1 MIRRILLL
9 TAFVAL
15 AIRVDAEVTRV
26 DITTRS
32 DVGNSGY
39 EKIVGTV
46 HFAVDPKDP
55 RNRVIVDLDKA
66 PTNAAGQVEFS
77 ADLYILRP
85 KDANKSSGVAF
96 VEVLN
101 RGRKLSLGGFNRAP
115 AGGANDPRT
124 DADLGDALLMR

>member
-85 KDANKSSGVAF
+85 KDASKSSGVAF

-101 RGRKLSLGGFNRAP
+101 RGRKLSL
-115 AGGANDPRT
+115 
-124 DADLGDALLMR
+124 

>member
-1 MIRRILLL
+1 MIRSILLL

-55 RNRVIVDLDKA
+55 RNRVIVDLSCGRRTPGDR
-66 PTNAAGQVEFS
+66 AAS
-77 ADLYILRP
+77 R
-85 KDANKSSGVAF
+85 SS
-96 VEVLN
+96 
-101 RGRKLSLGGFNRAP
+101 RC
-115 AGGANDPRT
+115 
-124 DADLGDALLMR
+124 